1 MISKPTMTL
10 RGIPGLGDEIQ
21 QRAIVRA
28 LLPKYNIR
36 LATTWPCVYH
46 DFIDQGVLSAYR
58 RPVGLRMQA
67 QNAVRDVE
75 QARFSRAPSAPY
87 QMSGAAAQLYYNGL
101 VERTPSHTVLEA
113 MFQSVGIGGDYKN
126 ADYRMPIR
134 PEWFDSA
141 DRLID
146 SWKPQKPI
154 LIYRPPIFRAEAPA
168 SGVRNPNPTHYA
180 EIAAMLRDSFFV
192 VSIAALTPREWI
204 VGPVL
209 RPDADLTHGELIFDT
224 MAALF
229 ARAALVLTP
238 GGFPA
243 ILAPAVETPC
253 INIMGGYQP
262 AAWVADGGKFSPFL
276 GIDTKSP
283 CECYSRDCRRLCPK
297 EIDLAAA
304 RPRVLEF
311 AGLSVNT
318 ETRPASEMHDP
329 ATPPPHQQR
338 QPMRHPNIGH
348 YPAVRPVEGLRRPPV
363 RA

>member
-1 MISKPTMTL
+1 MKPTMTL

-21 QRAIVRA
+21 QRAIIRA
-28 LLPKYNIR
+28 LLPRFNVR

-46 DFIDQGVLSAYR
+46 DFIDQGGLSVYR

-75 QARFSRAPSAPY
+75 QARFSRAPQTPY
-87 QMSGAAAQLYYNGL
+87 QVSGTVAQIYYNGR

-113 MFQSVGIGGDYKN
+113 MFQSVGIAGDYKD
-126 ADYRMPIR
+126 ADFRMPVR
-134 PEWFDSA
+134 PGWFDDA

-146 SWKPQKPI
+146 GWKPQKPI
-154 LIYRPPIFRAEAPA
+154 LVYRPPIFRVEAPA
-168 SGVRNPNPTHYA
+168 SGVRNPNPAHYA

-192 VSIAALTPREWI
+192 VSVAALAPSREHI
-204 VGPVL
+204 VGPIL
-209 RPDADLTHGELIFDT
+209 RPDADLTHGELVFDT

-229 ARAALVLTP
+229 ARASMVLTP

-243 ILAPAVETPC
+243 ILASAVETPC

-262 AAWVADGGKFSPFL
+262 AAWMADCGKFSPYL

-283 CECYSRDCRRLCPK
+283 CECYSSTCRRLCLK

-311 AGLSVNT
+311 AGLSAA

-329 ATPPPHQQR
+329 NDYAPRR
-338 QPMRHPNIGH
+338 QHAPMLHPNITH
-348 YPAVRPVEGLRRPPV
+348 YPAVRPVLRRPPV